1 MAFSINLAIA
11 TGNVTRDPELKY
23 TPSGMAVC
31 SFGVATNRS
40 IKKGDQWEDVPTF
53 HNIVVWAKQAEY
65 IANSVKKGTLVTVQ
79 GRIDNRSY
87 DGKDGTKKY
96 ISEIVAD
103 SVIPFVEK
111 KVLLPRTPDQ
121 IRHDLEET
129 WICENQ
135 SDGSLIGCGNL
146 THFQPDLSEVRGLA
160 VAEKYQGRNIG
171 RHIVQNMIDYLKIN
185 RKDRKVLFALT
196 YVPDFFESLGFKIVS
211 KEKFPPKIYEVCQFC
226 LKKDDCHEIAVEY
239 NLKF

>member
-1 MAFSINLAIA
+1 MAFSINLAIV

-65 IANSVKKGTLVTVQ
+65 IANTVKKGTLVTVQ

-111 KVLLPRTPDQ
+111 KAFSPGQDAPSPAENAPADNKQASSEEGVEDIVIPDDLP
-121 IRHDLEET
+121 
-129 WICENQ
+129 
-135 SDGSLIGCGNL
+135 
-146 THFQPDLSEVRGLA
+146 F
-160 VAEKYQGRNIG
+160 
-171 RHIVQNMIDYLKIN
+171 
-185 RKDRKVLFALT
+185 
-196 YVPDFFESLGFKIVS
+196 
-211 KEKFPPKIYEVCQFC
+211 
-226 LKKDDCHEIAVEY
+226 
-239 NLKF
+239 